1 MSEVVVSLRVVLLAA
16 AAAAFVAM
24 PFVGGHDTPARAGSL
39 SVGYVS
45 LPGLHRT
52 LATERVRVVRTLPAL
67 RVAEIVS
74 ARDMDGLARRLRARP
89 GIRFVEPTL
98 PRDAAGEPALATAA
112 SGLAYEWQYAATRAN
127 AVPSAVQRAAAAVT
141 IAIVDT
147 GADLSAPDL
156 AAKSPTTWSVV
167 GGSTDVRDA
176 NGHGTFVASL
186 AAGAVDNNDGIAGFG
201 GDARLMIVQANRA
214 DTSFTDM
221 DEANAIVWAVDHG
234 ARIVNLSLGGPTTS
248 RIERNAIDYAADRGV
263 LLVAAAGNQFL
274 KGNPVEYPAALIQP
288 VGSNGVGGRGLVVG
302 ASTASG
308 KRAPFS
314 GSGSYVSLVAPG
326 VDVLGAV
333 SSTAPSSAY
342 ARVPLPGSLV
352 GLYGLGTG
360 TSYAAPQVSGAAA
373 LVWAANPRLTAIQV
387 AQILKETASGQ
398 GAWNGDLGYGVI
410 DVAAAVAQAGGV
422 PLPPASVRLAG
433 KRVGSKVKLTW
444 AGKGAAGFQLKVSE
458 DSRPSRVLLSGAGTA
473 AAYALTPG
481 HTYVFTVDGVD
492 GSGTPVAS
500 SAPYRVAVATP
511 LITKKF
517 VFAKPP
523 VAARR

>member
-1 MSEVVVSLRVVLLAA
+1 VVVGLRVAFLAA
-16 AAAAFVAM
+16 AAAAFVSM
-24 PFVGGHDTPARAGSL
+24 PFAGVHDSPARAESL

-45 LPGLHRT
+45 LAGLNRT
-52 LATERVRVVRTLPAL
+52 LAGEQARVVRTLPAL
-67 RVAEIVS
+67 RVAEIVTAS
-74 ARDMDGLARRLRARP
+74 GGADGLAGRLRARR

-98 PRDAAGEPALATAA
+98 PRDAAGEPALATAS
-112 SGLAYEWQYAATRAN
+112 SGVAYEWQYGATRAN

-141 IAIVDT
+141 IAVVDT

-156 AAKSPTTWSVV
+156 AAKTPTTWSVV
-167 GGSTDVRDA
+167 GGSTDVRDS

-186 AAGAVDNNDGIAGFG
+186 AAGAVDNNDGVAGFG
-201 GDARLMIVQANRA
+201 GDARLMIVQANRG

-288 VGSNGVGGRGLVVG
+288 IGSNGIGGRGLVVG
-302 ASTASG
+302 ASTNGG

-314 GSGSYVSLVAPG
+314 GAGSYLSLAAPG

-333 SSTAPSSAY
+333 SSAAASSSY
-342 ARVPLPGSLV
+342 TRVPLPGSLA
-352 GLYGLGTG
+352 GIYGLGSG

-373 LVWAANPRLTAIQV
+373 LVWAANPQLNAIQV
-387 AQILKETASGQ
+387 AQVLKDTATGR
-398 GAWNGDLGYGVI
+398 GAWNGELGYGVI
-410 DVAAAVAQAGGV
+410 DVAAAVAQAGGAT
-422 PLPPASVRLAG
+422 LPAASVKLAG
-433 KRVGSKVKLTW
+433 RRVGSKVKLTW

-458 DSRPSRVLLSGAGTA
+458 DSRPSRVLLAGAGTA
-473 AAYALTPG
+473 ASYALTPG

-492 GSGTPVAS
+492 GSGSAVAS

-511 LITKKF
+511 LVTKKF
-517 VFAKPP
+517 VFAKPR
-523 VAARR
+523 VAVRR